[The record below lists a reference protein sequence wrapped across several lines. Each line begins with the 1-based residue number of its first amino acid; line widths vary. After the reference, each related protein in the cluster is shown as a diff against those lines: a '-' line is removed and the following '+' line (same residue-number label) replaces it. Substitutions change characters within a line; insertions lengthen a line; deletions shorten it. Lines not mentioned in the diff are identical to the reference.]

1 MRRASW
7 QPAATAPLADR
18 ARRVARR
25 LWWAQLLLVAALAY
39 PTYSVRH
46 AMVTNLG
53 DHPWR
58 VVFPALVLGALLA
71 QLAF

>member
-1 MRRASW
+1 
-7 QPAATAPLADR
+7 
-18 ARRVARR
+18 VARR

-39 PTYSVRH
+39 PNPTYSVRP
-46 AMVTNLG
+46 AMVTDLG

-58 VVFPALVLGALLA
+58 LVLPALALGALLA